1 MRQSL
6 LTEEDPLS
14 VPKISRISTPQP
26 RSQGFPLE
34 NGKSPGDEAAD
45 SSEGYCRLLFL
56 THSIVLLFKV
66 R

>member
-6 LTEEDPLS
+6 LSEEDPLS
-14 VPKISRISTPQP
+14 VPMISRISTPQP

-45 SSEGYCRLLFL
+45 SSEGTVDY
-56 THSIVLLFKV
+56 SS
-66 R
+66 

>member
-6 LTEEDPLS
+6 LTEEDPLTNLEF
-14 VPKISRISTPQP
+14 STPQP
-26 RSQGFPLE
+26 RPQGFPLE
-34 NGKSPGDEAAD
+34 NGKSPGNEDAD

-56 THSIVLLFKV
+56 THSIVLLFKI